1 MENRLFERGFKK
13 STQKYDHDDY
23 LLPIIKTISVI
34 ATAVMFIIFLWDHS
48 AELNLFFCL
57 FSDLLFNWHV

>member
-34 ATAVMFIIFLWDHS
+34 ATAVMFIIFL
-48 AELNLFFCL
+48 
-57 FSDLLFNWHV
+57 